1 MAMILQLAMRR
12 ITVKLPRLDV
22 NFYKVVIGVGFSLLW
37 ARVMYL
43 VWQQP
48 TFITFVWFYLLI
60 GSVILKWVIFKIVD
74 WVHLKIRIKAV
85 SGELDE
91 ASTRVHEATKG
102 EFKSDGRQ
110 VNINTVADVGLRE
123 RFSQLEHDVLSF
135 GNMVEIALRSSVES
149 LQRRDADLATQ
160 VIKHDQELDRKEF
173 AIREDC
179 MRLLA
184 AGYSWGSDLSM
195 IVAVLGIITE
205 LERMGDYAE
214 GIANIT
220 LMIGNQP
227 ALKPPTDIPQMAQ
240 RGTEML
246 RGSLESL
253 SERDVEKAKR
263 ISQIDDEVD
272 ALYDQ
277 VFRELLLFMVED
289 TKNITRATR
298 LIWVAHNLE
307 RFADRVTNIC
317 EYVAFGITGEKIDI
331 GASKY

>member
-1 MAMILQLAMRR
+1 MRS
-12 ITVKLPRLDV
+12 IIVKLPKLDI

-37 ARVMYL
+37 ARVLYL

-48 TFITFVWFYLLI
+48 SFITFVWFYLLI
-60 GSVILKWVIFKIVD
+60 GSVILKWVIFEIVD
-74 WVHLKIRIKAV
+74 RIHLKVRIKAV
-85 SGELDE
+85 SGELDA
-91 ASTRVHEATKG
+91 ASTRVHQATKG
-102 EFKSDGRQ
+102 EFKSEGQ
-110 VNINTVADVGLRE
+110 QANINNVADVGFTQRLN
-123 RFSQLEHDVLSF
+123 QLEHDVLSF
-135 GNMVEIALRSSVES
+135 GNMVEIAIKSSVES

-160 VIKHDQELDRKEF
+160 IIRHDQELDRMEF
-173 AIREDC
+173 TIRQDC
-179 MRLLA
+179 MSLLA
-184 AGYSWGSDLSM
+184 VGYSWGSDLRM
-195 IVAVLGIITE
+195 IVALLGIITE

-220 LMIGNQP
+220 LMIGNRP
-227 ALKPPTDIPQMAQ
+227 PLKPLIDIPIMAQ

-253 SERDVEKAKR
+253 SERDVEKSKR
-263 ISQIDDEVD
+263 ICQIDDEVD

-277 VFRELLLFMVED
+277 VFRELLLFMVENQ
-289 TKNITRATR
+289 KNITQATR

-317 EYVAFGITGEKIDI
+317 EHVVFGITGEMVDI

>member
-1 MAMILQLAMRR
+1 M
-12 ITVKLPRLDV
+12 VKLPKLDI

-48 TFITFVWFYLLI
+48 SFITFVWFYLLI
-60 GSVILKWVIFKIVD
+60 GSVILKWVIFEIVD
-74 WVHLKIRIKAV
+74 RIHLKVRVKAV
-85 SGELDE
+85 SGELDA
-91 ASTRVHEATKG
+91 ASTRVHQATKG
-102 EFKSDGRQ
+102 EFKSDGQQ
-110 VNINTVADVGLRE
+110 VNINNFADVDLTQRLN
-123 RFSQLEHDVLSF
+123 QLEHDVLSF
-135 GNMVEIALRSSVES
+135 GNVVEIALKNSVES
-149 LQRRDADLATQ
+149 LQTRDADLATQ
-160 VIKHDQELDRKEF
+160 IIRHDQELDRTEF
-173 AIREDC
+173 AIRQDC
-179 MRLLA
+179 MSLLA
-184 AGYSWGSDLSM
+184 AGYSSSSGLRM
-195 IVAVLGIITE
+195 IVALLGIITE

-227 ALKPPTDIPQMAQ
+227 PLKPLIDIPIMAQ

-253 SERDVEKAKR
+253 SERDVEKSKH
-263 ISQIDDEVD
+263 ICQIDDEVD

-277 VFRELLLFMVED
+277 VFRELLLIMVENQ
-289 TKNITRATR
+289 KNITQATR
-298 LIWVAHNLE
+298 LTWVAHNLE

-317 EYVAFGITGEKIDI
+317 EHVVFGITGEMVDI